1 MITKGLFKKPK
12 NTLESYGKYEAQPHP
27 EIPDEMCL
35 ACPSCKKLV
44 FMDQLNEHAHIC
56 PNCGYHFR
64 INPRQR
70 IGLITDP
77 GSFTEHDEGL
87 ESVNRIEFPD
97 YERKLKNAV
106 LSSGEKE
113 AVVCGQAK
121 IEGFECAVFV
131 MDPFFM
137 MGSMGT
143 VVGEKITRLFEYA
156 TEHRLPVIGFTV
168 SGGARMQE
176 GTLSLLQMAKT
187 SGAVKRHSDA
197 GNLYITVLTD
207 PTTGGVTASFAMEG
221 DIILAEPGALIG
233 FAGPRVIEQTIKQ
246 KLPQGFQRSEFLLEK
261 GFVDLVVNR
270 KDEKNMLRRI
280 LALHQSASAETPV
293 RRMNQAEIAATD
305 AAESGGGRRHSRRT
319 AAKGGGAYD
328 RVMAARAK
336 NRATAID
343 YIDQIFE
350 EFIEFHGDRRFGDD
364 PAVVSGIGSLRGLPV
379 TVCGIEKG
387 HETRDK
393 VARNFGCAHPEG
405 YRKTLRQMKLAAKFG
420 RPVICF
426 VDTSGAHCG
435 LGAEERGQAQAIA
448 ENMSEM
454 MTLPVPIISVLIGEG
469 GSGGALA
476 LSVADQVWMLENA
489 VFSVISP
496 EGCASILW
504 KDSAKAG
511 EAAEC
516 LKMTAEDLLSLGLI
530 QRLIKEPTRFGKLYE
545 ALRMELHATL
555 LDLKAQPVETMLE
568 GRYQQYRSIGAR

>member
-1 MITKGLFKKPK
+1 MLTKGLFKKPK

-44 FMDQLNEHAHIC
+44 FMDQLNEHSHVC

-70 IGLITDP
+70 IGMITDP
-77 GSFTEHDEGL
+77 GTFIEHDEGL
-87 ESVNRIEFPD
+87 ESVNRIDFPD

-113 AVVCGQAK
+113 AVVCGSAK
-121 IEGFECAVFV
+121 IEGFDCAVFV

-156 TEHRLPVIGFTV
+156 TEKQLPVIGFTV

-270 KDEKNMLRRI
+270 KDEKNLLRRI
-280 LALHQSASAETPV
+280 LALHQSDSAETPV
-293 RRMNQAEIAATD
+293 RRINQEEMEAIAA
-305 AAESGGGRRHSRRT
+305 AEVSCGRRHSKRT
-319 AAKGGGAYD
+319 AIKGDGAYD

-336 NRATAID
+336 NRATSIN

-364 PAVVSGIGSLRGLPV
+364 PAIVAGIGSLRGLPV

-448 ENMSEM
+448 ESMSEM

-476 LSVADQVWMLENA
+476 LSVADQIWMLENA

-504 KDSAKAG
+504 KDSTKAS

-530 QRLIKEPTRFGKLYE
+530 QRLIKEPSRFGKIYE
-545 ALRMELHATL
+545 ALRMELHAVL

-568 GRYQQYRSIGAR
+568 GRYQQYRSIGSR